1 MQKSKTKN
9 FNREHIEKFQNAQRL
24 QQTGHLNEAE
34 KTYQDILNDIP
45 DNPDC
50 KHFLGLLFFQKG
62 DLDKAEI
69 NYKKSIELAKNP
81 TYLNNYALL
90 AYYKKDYKAA
100 TDLLLESI
108 KL

>member
-1 MQKSKTKN
+1 MQKSKTKDL
-9 FNREHIEKFQNAQRL
+9 NREHIEKFQKAQRL

-34 KTYQDILNDIP
+34 KTYQDILKDIP

-50 KHFLGLLFFQKG
+50 VHFLGLLFFQKG

-81 TYLNNYALL
+81 THLNNYALL
-90 AYYKKDYKAA
+90 AYLK
-100 TDLLLESI
+100 TQPI
-108 KL
+108 